1 METLSTL
8 LIIIAGLLFMIW
20 LSVSSI
26 GSRFKERFPT
36 EKERDREWAR
46 NDPLGHWEAHKKDK
60 QRN

>member
-1 METLSTL
+1 
-8 LIIIAGLLFMIW
+8 MIW